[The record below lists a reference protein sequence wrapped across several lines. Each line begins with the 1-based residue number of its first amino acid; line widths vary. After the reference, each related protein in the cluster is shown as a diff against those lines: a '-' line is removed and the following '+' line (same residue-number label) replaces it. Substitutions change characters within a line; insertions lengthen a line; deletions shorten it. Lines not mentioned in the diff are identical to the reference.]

1 MGRNK
6 IWSEASINCEWP
18 TWIKLA
24 NILILLAVSDDTLII
39 VLAVIATSAVIESFS
54 NK

>member
-1 MGRNK
+1 MGRTK

-18 TWIKLA
+18 TWIKF